1 MTTNPILL
9 KDVMQFVTASLIF
22 LLLSGC
28 ANKEEQK
35 KEFRGHV
42 AANYVLIVVQTEMNF
57 GLIGKIL
64 EGWQEYGVDYANNL
78 NLDEGDFSGIDE
90 FMAKMRTN
98 KEADIELYMAVN
110 DLYDVAVKVDG
121 LKSSQAGY
129 SLLTYVAKAKS
140 LKEEWDTKKSRVE
153 LLVKSIE

>member
-1 MTTNPILL
+1 M
-9 KDVMQFVTASLIF
+9 KFVTASLIF
-22 LLLSGC
+22 FLLSGC

-90 FMAKMRTN
+90 FMGKMRKN